1 MSNDRISVIN
11 NTHPSI
17 CRTQQCTINIKKT
30 KESSLRRNSWIRERL
45 FHDRV
50 SVVRCVPKTTGVD
63 MSVCVLILYTTV
75 VFTVSSSTL
84 LTCRRNKLHRHIT
97 KQNKTKTCLYGGQLV
112 SLDFLRYWFYIKRD
126 LCLRRFW
133 TQQWFPRQGNE

>member
-1 MSNDRISVIN
+1 MIEYPWSITHTLQSAEHSSVPLIL
-11 NTHPSI
+11 
-17 CRTQQCTINIKKT
+17 KKT
-30 KESSLRRNSWIRERL
+30 KESSLRRNNWIRERL

-97 KQNKTKTCLYGGQLV
+97 KQNKNLLVWRTVGITRFSPLLILYLERSVLEEILNTTMISTSG
-112 SLDFLRYWFYIKRD
+112 
-126 LCLRRFW
+126 
-133 TQQWFPRQGNE
+133 